1 MFNVV
6 INNVI
11 DDVINDAVN
20 NDEDSDNNEDNGELA
35 MIILI
40 DLLPPVDLKFAT
52 QLKRRC

>member
-1 MFNVV
+1 LFNVV